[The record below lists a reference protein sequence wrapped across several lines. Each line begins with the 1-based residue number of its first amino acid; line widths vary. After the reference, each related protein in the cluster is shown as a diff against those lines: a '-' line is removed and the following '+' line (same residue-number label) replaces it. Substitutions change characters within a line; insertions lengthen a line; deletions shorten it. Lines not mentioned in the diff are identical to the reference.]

1 MGCKLIYQYWKKLS
15 KKKCWEKEKE
25 KKNRQNTSKTTKK
38 ALSETKKYDRCI
50 SITHINRKYHKVIPT
65 KPFFIST
72 TITSTLSSLLF
83 PFILSPTKKNK
94 LFQYPYA
101 CSTSI
106 SNLKFL
112 SLIQRY
118 H

>member
-1 MGCKLIYQYWKKLS
+1 MLRKR
-15 KKKCWEKEKE
+15 KKKQRKYIKNHE
-25 KKNRQNTSKTTKK
+25 KKKK
-38 ALSETKKYDRCI
+38 ALSEPKKYDRCI
-50 SITHINRKYHKVIPT
+50 SITHINRKYHKVIST

-72 TITSTLSSLLF
+72 TLSSLLLSLLF
-83 PFILSPTKKNK
+83 PFHSFSHQKNK
-94 LFQYPYA
+94 KTSFFNTYNPYA